1 MALVL
6 PTAASAATYTK
17 AQVDMMVDSLEV
29 TQAARQYISVTVLPD
44 CPGWGGDQARFIHGR
59 RPKIEICAPK
69 MDSPRDVQSTVH
81 HEAIHL
87 AQWCNGSDSFYDID
101 AMKKD
106 DRKRWAGDIEW
117 AHKMASEYYSAS
129 QYEAEFEA
137 YYLMD
142 NQPDYITEMVHKG
155 CK

>member
-6 PTAASAATYTK
+6 PTSASAATYTK

-29 TQAARQYISVTVLPD
+29 TQAARQYISVTVLAD
-44 CPGWGGDQARFIHGR
+44 CPGWGSDQARFFHGR

-69 MDSPRDVQSTVH
+69 MDSPRDVQNTVH

-106 DRKRWAGDIEW
+106 DRKKWPGDIQW
-117 AHKMASEYYSAS
+117 AHETASKYYKPS

-137 YYLMD
+137 YYLMGND
-142 NQPDYITEMVHKG
+142 PDYITKMVHGG